1 MGHKADGLGVMQPGC
16 RTFTIKCGYN
26 HYKVLMEKFPLVVHV
41 FLSLEP
47 QVSVEGSQNLP
58 KESSPRRRRS
68 TEHRAMLFCSY
79 PWLWSNHDPF
89 LHPLQFQEAIADI
102 TKRMGEGM
110 AEFIVKDVSQTC
122 SQWPAQGPEWAGSR
136 WGKAEMLT

>member
-1 MGHKADGLGVMQPGC
+1 MQPGC

-58 KESSPRRRRS
+58 KESTRGVDGPLS
-68 TEHRAMLFCSY
+68 TGRC
-79 PWLWSNHDPF
+79 
-89 LHPLQFQEAIADI
+89 
-102 TKRMGEGM
+102 
-110 AEFIVKDVSQTC
+110 C
-122 SQWPAQGPEWAGSR
+122 GSAPIN
-136 WGKAEMLT
+136 GCG